1 MFIYFYNY
9 EYRQSLG
16 GGAAQVAHLTL
27 RAQIEDENSP
37 WSALEGVNVRSIAFC
52 GPMTTV
58 LIDNK
63 DASPETEAFV
73 EDLWDNSCNFVYK
86 NDVVPRGYGYLSF
99 IQDFINDAQE
109 DLSKGTPVPSASKT
123 IFQNHFNFKKIA
135 KDAGLRAVEGGARSA
150 ASEAVTYAAGKVA
163 GNEELLRLF
172 GVLSQYIHVG
182 NVIYYENED
191 AKPLVLKDMGAFH
204 KNTAKETDLFRCIEY
219 KKDDHPL
226 EEFMGWHMDIIRGP
240 GLSYPEAELS

>member
-1 MFIYFYNY
+1 VFIYFYNY

-27 RAQIEDENSP
+27 RAQIEDETSP

-58 LIDNK
+58 LIDN
-63 DASPETEAFV
+63 ASPETDAFV

-99 IQDFINDAQE
+99 IQDFVGDAQSDLIKGIPLSRITKRIFDFQGKLE
-109 DLSKGTPVPSASKT
+109 DLVTKT
-123 IFQNHFNFKKIA
+123 TENEKLE
-135 KDAGLRAVEGGARSA
+135 GLLEVM
-150 ASEAVTYAAGKVA
+150 
-163 GNEELLRLF
+163 
-172 GVLSQYIHVG
+172 SQYIHMG
-182 NVIYYENED
+182 NLVYYEHEN

-204 KNTAKETDLFRCIEY
+204 KNTAEETDLFRCIKY
-219 KKDDHPL
+219 KDVGNPVDQ
-226 EEFMGWHMDIIRGP
+226 FMGWHMDIIRGP
-240 GLSYPEAELS
+240 GLSYPEDELS